1 MGTPI
6 MISYVLSFIAII
18 LFFAIKAIKDKH
30 KILRLQKQIQELKD
44 TLESSRAEKE
54 TIQSNRQNMLEQQYK
69 LFVTTHTYREL
80 CLLLELRADQIVNEQ
95 TRNELIEQVLTAY
108 CETISPFLE
117 SGEFQ
122 QEEVFICLMYYMG
135 FRTRHIAACLGVT
148 VDAIRKRK
156 SRLRNKQD
164 GSIIEFFGLQGKS

>member
-80 CLLLELRADQIVNEQ
+80 CLLL
-95 TRNELIEQVLTAY
+95 
-108 CETISPFLE
+108 
-117 SGEFQ
+117 
-122 QEEVFICLMYYMG
+122 
-135 FRTRHIAACLGVT
+135 
-148 VDAIRKRK
+148 
-156 SRLRNKQD
+156 
-164 GSIIEFFGLQGKS
+164 